1 MDIWEVLVLVLVLKI
16 MEVLDLVARVLVL
29 VLIKRFGLDN
39 KVLFTS
45 LSPVYMNVESMASFI
60 L

>member
-1 MDIWEVLVLVLVLKI
+1 LVLVLVLKI